1 MDSIILRTATK
12 FLLVL
17 MLVVSLVTL
26 FRGHNEPGGGFVG
39 GLIAA
44 SAFSLYL
51 IAYGAE
57 ATRRLLPINLR
68 YIIATGMICTLVAGI
83 IPLFYGQ
90 PFLTGKWLPSIALG
104 TPLLFDVG
112 VYLVVVGAI
121 LMIVLALEE
130 KG

>member
-1 MDSIILRTATK
+1 MESIILRTATK
-12 FLLVL
+12 FILVL
-17 MLVVSLVTL
+17 MLLVSLFTL

-68 YIIATGMICTLVAGI
+68 YIISAGMICALVAGL
-83 IPLFYGQ
+83 IPMFDGE
-90 PFLTGKWLPSIALG
+90 PFLTGKWLQWLSLG
-104 TPLLFDVG
+104 TPLLFDIG

-121 LMIVLALEE
+121 LMIVLSLEE

>member
-1 MDSIILRTATK
+1 MESIILRTATK
-12 FLLVL
+12 FLLLL
-17 MLVVSLVTL
+17 MLLFSLFAL
-26 FRGHNEPGGGFVG
+26 YRGHNEPGGGFVG

-51 IAYGAE
+51 IAYGAK

-68 YIIATGMICTLVAGI
+68 YIIAAGMICTLAAGL
-83 IPLFYGQ
+83 IPLFSGQ
-90 PFLTGKWLPSIALG
+90 PFLTGEWLRGIAIG

-112 VYLVVVGAI
+112 IYLVVVGAI
-121 LMIVLALEE
+121 LMVVLALEE

>member
-1 MDSIILRTATK
+1 MESIILRTATK

-17 MLVVSLVTL
+17 MLLVSLFTL

-68 YIIATGMICTLVAGI
+68 YIISTGMICALVAGL
-83 IPLFYGQ
+83 IPMLDGK
-90 PFLTGKWLPSIALG
+90 PFLTGKWMQWFALG
-104 TPLLFDVG
+104 TPLLFDIG

-121 LMIVLALEE
+121 LMVVLSLEE